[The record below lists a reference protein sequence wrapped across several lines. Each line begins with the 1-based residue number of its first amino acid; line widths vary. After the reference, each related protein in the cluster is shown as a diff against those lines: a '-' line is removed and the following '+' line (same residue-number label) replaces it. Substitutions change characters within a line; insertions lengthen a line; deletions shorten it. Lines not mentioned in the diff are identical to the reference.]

1 MVSEDVKR
9 DFVEGTWRALDTV
22 TSVSEATEYIGEQ
35 IALLKPLA
43 TPGAILASIEQSCVD
58 VVRLD
63 GWKCSGERLDHRQA
77 RRLVAGAALVL
88 RAMDDVGYGH
98 G

>member
-1 MVSEDVKR
+1 MALNDTVGLDGSYLTLEDVQSIH
-9 DFVEGTWRALDTV
+9 DAVEF
-22 TSVSEATEYIGEQ
+22 IGAQ
-35 IALLKPLA
+35 INLLKPLA
-43 TPGAILASIEQSCVD
+43 TPGAILASIEQSCTD

-63 GWKCSGERLDHRQA
+63 GPKCTGERLDHRA
-77 RRLVAGAALVL
+77 KRRLVAGAALVL